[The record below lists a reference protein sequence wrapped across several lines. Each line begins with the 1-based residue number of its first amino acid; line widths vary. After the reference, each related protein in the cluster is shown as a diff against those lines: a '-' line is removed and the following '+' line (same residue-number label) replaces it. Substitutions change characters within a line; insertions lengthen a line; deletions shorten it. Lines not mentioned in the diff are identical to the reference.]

1 MPRLTRLVEYLCRE
15 SWGQSWFDLRLR
27 GASGSDYS
35 VRVPSQS
42 ARERR
47 ERRFATGVVLLA
59 LVLSGCKKKP
69 NDAAPPAPAASGSS
83 VAGPAAAAGPRCRT
97 TPVRSFSIGERAP
110 PQSGGDAGEGEDDD
124 QELALPFAVE
134 IGSAV
139 ATPGGFAIAGLRS
152 MAGGSG
158 AFVAFFEVPSGS
170 GRVVEL
176 GRTYGGADP
185 PRLAAQGTRLVAV
198 VPDHDASSGR
208 LRLASIAAGASPP
221 GVTWGGEISASR
233 DQSAEFSVE
242 LGESR
247 GVVVWDEFDK
257 KHRRGTIRVSSFD
270 AANVATVT
278 EPRTISLE
286 TRDAEAPRL
295 APRPGGFWLAFSS
308 RPSVA
313 PDKRT
318 PLAKAGPGA
327 SAKSPSDA
335 GSDDSVVRVG
345 QRGIDVVPLD
355 ANGSPTAEPRSVTLP
370 RAHVMAFDIGA
381 GVDGALLLAWR
392 DDDTAPGV
400 ESGSVYMAKVMP
412 DGSITRSVIE
422 DDQGGAGVPS
432 LVVDRQ
438 KPARAGAHPLW
449 LALAS
454 VSDRTRLG
462 ALSHDGQLLDTLGS
476 DPLLSN
482 AEPLALRDGRLLLGR
497 PRGMAVELSV
507 IDCAP
512 GPATVPAK
520 GGG

>member
-1 MPRLTRLVEYLCRE
+1 
-15 SWGQSWFDLRLR
+15 
-27 GASGSDYS
+27 
-35 VRVPSQS
+35 
-42 ARERR
+42 
-47 ERRFATGVVLLA
+47 
-59 LVLSGCKKKP
+59 
-69 NDAAPPAPAASGSS
+69 
-83 VAGPAAAAGPRCRT
+83 
-97 TPVRSFSIGERAP
+97 VRSFSIGERAP
-110 PQSGGDAGEGEDDD
+110 PQPADAGEGEDDD

-158 AFVAFFEVPSGS
+158 AFIAFFDVPSGS
-170 GRVVEL
+170 GRLLEL

-185 PRLAAQGTRLVAV
+185 PRLAAHGARLVAV

-208 LRLASIAAGASPP
+208 LRLASISAG
-221 GVTWGGEISASR
+221 GVTWGGEIAASR

-257 KHRRGTIRVSSFD
+257 KQRRGTIRVSSFD
-270 AANVATVT
+270 GANVATVT

-295 APRPGGFWLAFSS
+295 APRPGGFWLAFTS
-308 RPSVA
+308 RPSAA
-313 PDKRT
+313 PVKRS
-318 PLAKAGPGA
+318 PFGKPAPGSSTRA
-327 SAKSPSDA
+327 ASDA
-335 GSDDSVVRVG
+335 GSDDSVLRVG

-355 ANGSPTAEPRSVTLP
+355 ANGSPIAEPRSVTLP

-381 GVDGALLLAWR
+381 GADGALLLAWR

-400 ESGSVYMAKVMP
+400 ESGAVYMAKVML
-412 DGSITRSVIE
+412 DGSITRSVI
-422 DDQGGAGVPS
+422 DDDHGGAGVPS
-432 LVVDRQ
+432 LVVDQ
-438 KPARAGAHPLW
+438 KRPARAGVHPLW

-462 ALSHDGQLLDTLGS
+462 ALSPEGQLLDTLGS

-512 GPATVPAK
+512 GPSPAPAAD
-520 GGG
+520 GG